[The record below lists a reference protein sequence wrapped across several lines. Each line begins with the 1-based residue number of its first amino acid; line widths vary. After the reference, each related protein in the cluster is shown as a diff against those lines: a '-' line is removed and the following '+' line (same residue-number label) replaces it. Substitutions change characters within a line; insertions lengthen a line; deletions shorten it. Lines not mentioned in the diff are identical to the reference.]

1 MTDERL
7 TNLAVISDENVTA
20 ETKMWYDWVGKN
32 ICIFENLEKV
42 IFLASNIAN
51 AKVSCFIGC
60 VDVQNRRQIVFTRG
74 L

>member
-7 TNLAVISDENVTA
+7 TNLAMISNEL
-20 ETKMWYDWVGKN
+20 ETPDSKIRYDWVGKN

-60 VDVQNRRQIVFTRG
+60 VDVQYRRQIVFTRG